1 MSYKRTFVFF
11 VIFLVL
17 CTFFYFYEVKGKEAR
32 TAAEGK
38 AKLVLDFDPDT
49 VTSLIL
55 EKPDGAIVAEKG
67 PKEWVIQEPV
77 SAPADGNAI
86 EQMLD
91 ALSSLKYERAV
102 GAPEKLE
109 PFGLTDPGL
118 KVVLEAGESS
128 LGALLLGAETP
139 DGRDLYVKKASEQDV
154 YSVGKSV
161 KGKIDRSAYDLRDK
175 TILDLPVPEIQ
186 SVTVERGKLSL
197 VFEKD
202 EDEGWTL
209 TAPEKRRAD
218 SGKVTGL
225 LDSIKYGRIK
235 GFVEEDASD
244 LAKYGLDEPIA
255 RVEFAFE
262 DHAKSLVFGKTA
274 ESQEGLVYASREGQR
289 QVLALDADIL
299 EKLPTDVDDWRDRKL
314 VHFAQADLSGLQ
326 IVSPDEEITIERSQD
341 NPDEWF
347 ITEPSEALADADEI
361 NTLLSELRN
370 ARIERFLD
378 EEESDKASAL
388 CEHPAA
394 AVTLWTKEKD
404 PLVSLSV
411 SPSRDESLIY
421 AKLSANDEVFA
432 ANQRLL
438 NALLMDSDRLK
449 DRSVIRFDAAD
460 IEKLEVIKGEKSY
473 EIARRDVEW
482 KIPRG
487 LDMAPYEIDQMLWEL
502 KGMKFQKAEKLTHE
516 KAAYGLE
523 PPAMTI
529 KLWLA
534 GKESPVHLEFG
545 KKAPG
550 QDLYSVVRLPEETVM
565 DVQES
570 AISDWLERF

>member
-32 TAAEGK
+32 TAAEEK

-49 VTSLIL
+49 VMSLIL

-67 PKEWVIQEPV
+67 PRGWVIQEPV
-77 SAPADGNAI
+77 RAPAEEGAI
-86 EQMLD
+86 EQMLN
-91 ALSSLKYERAV
+91 ALSGLAYERAV
-102 GAPEKLE
+102 GTPEELE
-109 PFGLTDPGL
+109 PFGLTEPRL

-139 DGRDLYVKKASEQDV
+139 DGRDLYVKKASEQAV
-154 YSVGKSV
+154 YSVAKSV
-161 KGKIDRSAYDLRDK
+161 KGKIDRSAYDLRGK
-175 TILDLPVPEIQ
+175 TILDLPVPEMKT
-186 SVTVERGKLSL
+186 VTVERGELSL
-197 VFEKD
+197 IFEKD

-209 TAPEKRRAD
+209 TAPEKLRAD
-218 SGKVTGL
+218 SGKVTGF
-225 LDSIKYGRIK
+225 LDSIRYGKIK
-235 GFVEEDASD
+235 EFVEEDASD
-244 LAKYGLDEPIA
+244 LAKYGLEEPVA

-262 DHAKSLVFGKTA
+262 DHAKSLVFGNTTEA
-274 ESQEGLVYASREGQR
+274 QEGLVYASREGQR
-289 QVLALDADIL
+289 QVLALDAGIFHR
-299 EKLPTDVDDWRDRKL
+299 LPSGVNDWRDRKL

-361 NTLLSELRN
+361 NALLSELRN

-394 AVTLWTKEKD
+394 AVTLWTKEKE

-411 SPSRDESLIY
+411 SPSRDENLIY

-482 KIPRG
+482 KVPRG
-487 LDMAPYEIDQMLWEL
+487 LDMAPYEIDQMLWDL
-502 KGMKFQKAEKLTHE
+502 KGMKFQKAEKLTQE

-523 PPAMTI
+523 PAAMTI

-534 GKESPVHLEFG
+534 GEESPVHLEVG

-550 QDLYSVVRLPEETVM
+550 QDLYSVVRVPEETVM
-565 DVQES
+565 EVQES